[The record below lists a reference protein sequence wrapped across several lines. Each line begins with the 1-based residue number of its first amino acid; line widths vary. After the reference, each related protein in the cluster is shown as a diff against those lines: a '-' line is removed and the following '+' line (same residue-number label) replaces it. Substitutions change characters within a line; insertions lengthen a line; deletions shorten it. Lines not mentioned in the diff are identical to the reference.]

1 MTPPLSDGD
10 LAGLVG
16 AILRGDLAP
25 EMVRALAAAIER
37 ASGAAPT
44 YLPQAEAGRRFGV
57 SAATVRGRVRRQAD
71 PIRTGYVAGRLHV
84 HVGDLAADLRA
95 RPPRQTTND
104 QYGDD
109 AADSAMLAA
118 LAGVQRHHERLA
130 GQP

>member
-1 MTPPLSDGD
+1 MSQQLTDAD
-10 LAGLVG
+10 LAGLVS
-16 AILRGDLAP
+16 AILHGDLPPDA
-25 EMVRALAAAIER
+25 VRALAAAIER

-95 RPPRQTTND
+95 RPPRQTSSD

-109 AADSAMLAA
+109 AADSAMLAT
-118 LAGVQRHHERLA
+118 LRNVQVA
-130 GQP
+130 P